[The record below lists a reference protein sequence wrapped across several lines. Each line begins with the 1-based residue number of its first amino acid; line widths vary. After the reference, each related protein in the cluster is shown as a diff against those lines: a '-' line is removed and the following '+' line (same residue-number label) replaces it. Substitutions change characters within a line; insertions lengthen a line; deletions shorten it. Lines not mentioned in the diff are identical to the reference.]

1 MWMMGGEGVIY
12 SSYNK
17 YTTVMNDGWIS
28 MDGEN
33 DGYKISK
40 HKNKSSKISKTM
52 SECPRWVDQTGNQH
66 EIRALPP
73 QKKT

>member
-1 MWMMGGEGVIY
+1 MWMMGGGGVIY

-40 HKNKSSKISKTM
+40 HKNKSSKISK
-52 SECPRWVDQTGNQH
+52 
-66 EIRALPP
+66 L
-73 QKKT
+73 